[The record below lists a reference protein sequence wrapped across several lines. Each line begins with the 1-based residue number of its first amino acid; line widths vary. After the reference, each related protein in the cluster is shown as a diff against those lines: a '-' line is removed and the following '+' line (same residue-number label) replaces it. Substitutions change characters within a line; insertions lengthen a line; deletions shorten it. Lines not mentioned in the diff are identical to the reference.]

1 MSDEALYEQY
11 KNALRS
17 GHVSAVRGRTESAL
31 AAYAQAAVIAP
42 DRPLPHTSAGRVL
55 MQAGRLDEAL
65 VAYGEA
71 LRRAPRDE
79 AALAGRADGL
89 IAAGRPAEAAGVLDL
104 LADTQEAAG
113 RLPEACDT
121 GRRAL
126 ELAESRARRRQLE
139 RLAAALRASLTERG
153 ASETLERALR
163 TLEAP
168 VVAVARPGP
177 VGSEDTKSGRAEA
190 GEAPEQ
196 ERQPLG
202 PKALERLLPEVLD
215 LGAMTAAVDAAIE
228 SRDATRVHE
237 VILDTAAKLR
247 RAGLLDAAIDACQL
261 GLTVAPAD
269 PDLHLAL
276 AELDIDHGWL
286 EVAVDKL
293 AILGRFV
300 NLTADQPARQRL
312 CAIISASFPDDPRLA
327 AVCS

>member
-1 MSDEALYEQY
+1 MSDEALYEHY

-17 GHVSAVRGRTESAL
+17 GHIAAVRGRTEAAL
-31 AAYAQAAVIAP
+31 TAYAQAAAVAP

-79 AALAGRADGL
+79 AALVGRADGL
-89 IAAGRPAEAAGVLDL
+89 ISAGRPAEAAGVLDL

-113 RLPEACDT
+113 RVPDACDT
-121 GRRAL
+121 ARRAL

-139 RLAAALRASLTERG
+139 RLTAALRASLTERG

-163 TLEAP
+163 TLEVP
-168 VVAVARPGP
+168 VAAVARPAGVGP
-177 VGSEDTKSGRAEA
+177 EDSGPGRADA
-190 GEAPEQ
+190 GVLDPN
-196 ERQPLG
+196 RQPLG
-202 PKALERLLPEVLD
+202 PSVMEPPPPEVLD
-215 LGAMTAAVDAAIE
+215 LSSMTAAVAAAIE
-228 SRDATRVHE
+228 GRDTTRVHE
-237 VILDTAAKLR
+237 VILETAAKLR

-276 AELDIDHGWL
+276 AELDIDHGWRD
-286 EVAVDKL
+286 VAADKL

-300 NLTADQPARQRL
+300 ELSADQVARERL
-312 CAIISASFPDDPRLA
+312 CAIISANFPDDPRLA